1 MLPIGGAWN
10 MAEQTAVTQKRKWNW
25 RIWVGFLVAL
35 AAIPVYVAILVWH
48 PVTRNVPW
56 ATWLMFVLAGWLL
69 WTGVRRAYANP
80 QEYRGK
86 IVGTVLGVLALAIAG
101 LFGFGT
107 LYLSRELPASGGAPQ
122 VGAKAPDFTLPDA
135 SGKMVS
141 LAALL
146 TEPLPGGSAAGTKPR
161 GVVLIF
167 YRGYW

>member
-1 MLPIGGAWN
+1 
-10 MAEQTAVTQKRKWNW
+10 MAEEVRVAQKKKWNW
-25 RIWVGFLVAL
+25 RIWVGFLIAL
-35 AAIPVYVAILVWH
+35 AALPVYVGVLVWQ

-56 ATWLMFVLAGWLL
+56 VTWLMFVLAGWLL

-86 IVGTVLGVLALAIAG
+86 ILGTVLGVLALAIAG
-101 LFGFGT
+101 LFGFVT
-107 LYLSRELPASGGAPQ
+107 LYLSRQMPASAGAPQ
-122 VGAKAPDFTLPDA
+122 IGAKAPEFTLPDA

-141 LAALL
+141 LSALL
-146 TEPLPGGSAAGTKPR
+146 TEPLPGAAAAAAKPR

>member
-1 MLPIGGAWN
+1 MV
-10 MAEQTAVTQKRKWNW
+10 EQTVVTLKKKWNW
-25 RIWVGFLVAL
+25 RIWAGFLIAL
-35 AAIPVYVAILVWH
+35 SAIPVYAGILVWH

-80 QEYRGK
+80 LEHRGK

-107 LYLSRELPASGGAPQ
+107 LYLSRQMPASAGAPQ
-122 VGAKAPDFTLPDA
+122 VGAKAPEFTLPDA

-141 LAALL
+141 LSALL
-146 TEPLPGGSAAGTKPR
+146 TEPLPGAAAAGAKPR